1 MPVKPV
7 VGLRK
12 VIYHPSPEMPSSAF
26 FSSLNR
32 TLLLFLHTFPSFLN
46 SLKFFIVVY
55 FQPSQSVIY
64 QMITGLLSLSSAT
77 PLNCKSK
84 SSLLLAFTFVF
95 QIAAYSATQNMDKHI
110 HIEKIPASTYM
121 LLS

>member
-7 VGLRK
+7 VGSRK
-12 VIYHPSPEMPSSAF
+12 VIHHPSPEKSSSAF
-26 FSSLNR
+26 FTSLNCA
-32 TLLLFLHTFPSFLN
+32 LPLFLHTFLSFLN
-46 SLKFFIVVY
+46 SLESFIVVY

-64 QMITGLLSLSSAT
+64 QMITGLLSLSSAI
-77 PLNCKSK
+77 PLNCKVK
-84 SSLLLAFTFVF
+84 SSLLLASTFVF
-95 QIAAYSATQNMDKHI
+95 QIAAYSATQNTDKYI